1 MHTYESGELPLREDL
16 EVLGDNRGP
25 LITRAESPYLPDG
38 RQWAWSASHLS
49 LAKECWR
56 KYYYA
61 ARLGLTRKDLSV
73 DLVFGKHYASALED
87 FRKLRAQGMSFENA
101 ENIVIGIVLR
111 ATRDWQP
118 AHNFKTRETL
128 IRSIIWYLE
137 TYRDDPCTTVMLA
150 DGRPAVELPFRFQL
164 SDEYF
169 LCGHL
174 DRLVEYAGGTYVQ
187 DQKTTGAT
195 LGTYYF
201 KRYNPDNQMSLY
213 SVAAKVV
220 WGTPVQGVMIDAA
233 QIAVGFT
240 RFERGFTHR
249 TDDQLD
255 EWVAD
260 ALFVIQDQ
268 AAAEAAGWPMNDAA
282 CQKYGG
288 CQFLEVCSKSP
299 KVRADY
305 LATGFERNDYSP
317 LEAR

>member
-1 MHTYESGELPLREDL
+1 MEG
-16 EVLGDNRGP
+16 
-25 LITRAESPYLPDG
+25 ITVESPYLPDG

-61 ARLGLTRKDLSV
+61 ARLGLARKDLSV
-73 DLVFGKHYASALED
+73 DLVFGKHYAKALELFHHYIAEGSGD
-87 FRKLRAQGMSFENA
+87 FEFA
-101 ENIVIGIVLR
+101 EREAVRYALE
-111 ATRDWQP
+111 ATKDWQP

-128 IRSIIWYLE
+128 VRSIIWYLE
-137 TYRDDPCTTVMLA
+137 TYRDDPCKTVILN

-164 SDEYF
+164 TDEYV

-174 DRLVEYAGGTYVQ
+174 DRLVEYSGGTYVQ

-260 ALFVIQDQ
+260 ALYVIQDQ